1 MENTSPEKT
10 KTSVGI
16 KIAGGF
22 GLVVLAVAFF
32 AFPLI
37 TLARGQGNDLRIPGL
52 GAFPFNNGPLQNI
65 LQNCGNQGN
74 DSSDANNNCSPFD
87 AKAFHQQLQKFLAGI
102 CLDTGN
108 NIGNSSDANNN
119 GCTSPF
125 DAKAFHQQ
133 LQKFLDSIC
142 GDIGTNNC
150 GSNTGNTIKQSPI
163 TFKLVGVFEQSGKPL
178 GFKGTSRPTIANAP
192 ITIVKVKSLQ
202 ALQTGFIVAAK
213 DAKGNTFTGR
223 IISPNQ
229 SPVKRATGLING
241 QGALQTV
248 TIAL

>member
-1 MENTSPEKT
+1 M
-10 KTSVGI
+10 
-16 KIAGGF
+16 KIAGVF

-37 TLARGQGNDLRIPGL
+37 TLARGQRNDLRIPSFGN
-52 GAFPFNNGPLQNI
+52 FPFNNGPLQNI

-74 DSSDANNNCSPFD
+74 NIGDSSDANNNDCSSPFD

-102 CLDTGN
+102 CVDVGN
-108 NIGNSSDANNN
+108 NIGDSSDANNN
-119 GCTSPF
+119 DCSSPF

-133 LQKFLDSIC
+133 LQKFLAGIC
-142 GDIGTNNC
+142 GDIGNSNC
-150 GSNTGNTIKQSPI
+150 GSSNTGNTIKQSPI

-178 GFKGTSRPTIANAP
+178 GFKGTSRPAIANAP

-202 ALQTGFIVAAK
+202 ALQTGFIVVAK
-213 DAKGNTFTGR
+213 DAKGDTFTGR

-248 TIAL
+248 TITL

>member
-1 MENTSPEKT
+1 
-10 KTSVGI
+10 
-16 KIAGGF
+16 
-22 GLVVLAVAFF
+22 VVLAVAFF

-52 GAFPFNNGPLQNI
+52 GNLPFNNGPLQNI

-74 DSSDANNNCSPFD
+74 NIGDSSDANNNDCSSPFD

-102 CLDTGN
+102 CGD
-108 NIGNSSDANNN
+108 IGNS
-119 GCTSPF
+119 
-125 DAKAFHQQ
+125 
-133 LQKFLDSIC
+133 
-142 GDIGTNNC
+142 NC
-150 GSNTGNTIKQSPI
+150 GSSNTGNTIKQSPI

-178 GFKGTSRPTIANAP
+178 GFKGTSRPAIANAP

-202 ALQTGFIVAAK
+202 ALQTGFIVVAK
-213 DAKGNTFTGR
+213 DAKGDTFTGR

-248 TIAL
+248 TITL